1 VTPLRLA
8 VVGAGPMGRL
18 HARAIARRSE
28 RIGDCV
34 LGYVVDRNL
43 SRSESVAEEF
53 GGQAVESLDG
63 CWGEVDG
70 AVVAV
75 PTRSHGDVTRA
86 LLEHAVDVLV
96 EKPMCATL
104 TEAREVARLALDHGR
119 ILAVGHVEWFN
130 ATLRDAVRR
139 AGTPRRI
146 EVVRLNPRTD
156 RGLDIDV
163 VQDFMLH
170 DLDWVGRIVR
180 DDLVDVEA
188 SGRMVVNRQL
198 DEAEADLL
206 FASGIRARLRVSRVH
221 SQRTRSVRIEGSD
234 ATVDVDLLE
243 HPEAGAHEPTK
254 ARNDGIEPL
263 DAEWADFLD
272 ACRSRKTPENDAAV
286 GIAAIEMVERV
297 RAAIAQRT
305 PRGGGES

>member
-1 VTPLRLA
+1 MLR
-8 VVGAGPMGRL
+8 
-18 HARAIARRSE
+18 
-28 RIGDCV
+28 C
-34 LGYVVDRNL
+34 VVDRNL

-130 ATLRDAVRR
+130 AQLRDAVRR

-146 EVVRLNPRTD
+146 EVSRFSPRTD

-170 DLDWVGRIVR
+170 DLDWIARIVR
-180 DDLVDVEA
+180 DDIVGIEA
-188 SGRMVVNRQL
+188 SGRAVVNPQL
-198 DEAEADLL
+198 DEAEANLL
-206 FASGIRARLRVSRVH
+206 FASGCRAQLRASRVH
-221 SQRTRSVRIEGSD
+221 SERTRHVRIEGSE

-243 HPEAGAHEPTK
+243 DRVYAAHDEAKTGDPVV
-254 ARNDGIEPL
+254 EPL
-263 DAEWADFLD
+263 DAEWADFLG
-272 ACRSRKTPENDAAV
+272 ACRIRTPPQNDAAV
-286 GIAAIEMVERV
+286 GIAAIELVERV
-297 RAAIAQRT
+297 RTAIAHHAQGASRDDD
-305 PRGGGES
+305 PSLGG

>member
-1 VTPLRLA
+1 
-8 VVGAGPMGRL
+8 
-18 HARAIARRSE
+18 
-28 RIGDCV
+28 
-34 LGYVVDRNL
+34 
-43 SRSESVAEEF
+43 
-53 GGQAVESLDG
+53 
-63 CWGEVDG
+63 
-70 AVVAV
+70 
-75 PTRSHGDVTRA
+75 
-86 LLEHAVDVLV
+86 
-96 EKPMCATL
+96 
-104 TEAREVARLALDHGR
+104 LALDHGR

-130 ATLRDAVRR
+130 ARLRDAVRR

-146 EVVRLNPRTD
+146 EVVRSNPRTD

-170 DLDWVGRIVR
+170 DLDWVARIVR

-206 FASGIRARLRVSRVH
+206 FASGIRVRLRVSRVD

-243 HPEAGAHEPTK
+243 PSEAGAHEPAK

-297 RAAIAQRT
+297 RTAIAQRT
-305 PRGGGES
+305 PRGGGGS